1 MMVLFVSQCEK
12 KAHKRTRRV
21 LDAFADRIGD
31 TTWRTVMTEEGLQ
44 TVHKLLRKSAS
55 KSTAVACHWLRSRSR
70 SQLVWV
76 VGNRDRFDSQGR
88 VPVNVTAQ
96 PFRNTKWENNWLSA
110 HCIQIMATLAAL
122 LHDLGKSTIGFQG
135 KLFAGAAFTGDPYRH
150 EWISLRL
157 FEWLIEGAG
166 SDEEWLRRF
175 CSLDGYLQAQPIPF
189 VHWQEAD
196 LRQTTL
202 SALPPLAQ
210 WLAWLVVSHHR
221 LPFEEGDWF
230 QEQTRKYARRNTGQL
245 RKNLLAFYE
254 TLTPVDHW
262 VRNPRAV
269 AACTEMATFWSFD
282 GLVLHSEAWQKQLS
296 RWARK
301 ALNHPPLMALAKSGE
316 SDNSNNSGNTTIAD
330 PLLLHSSRLA
340 LMLGDYT
347 YSNEKPGKQKGNSK
361 TDPLK
366 HKQPDAAGSATEL
379 VANTCR
385 HKGKVLVK
393 QYLDQHLLGVAHC
406 TAHFARLLPALAA
419 NLPTLAQHDALIKPT
434 AVPRFSWQN
443 KAYKLALSLRQA
455 SAEQG
460 FFGVN
465 MASTGCGKTIG
476 NARII
481 YALAD
486 AKHGA
491 RFTIALGLRVL
502 TLQTGAS
509 FRENLGLSDTQLAV
523 LVGGA
528 ASRELFLWQQED
540 RTPDPEQEQS
550 GSALAP
556 LVADGDV
563 VEGGTWEASQ
573 EFLQKQ
579 FHVVLAEDK
588 ARDLLFTPVVACT
601 IDHLMQA
608 SECRRGGRYIVPW
621 LRLFSSDL
629 ILDEPDDFNQ
639 EDLPALARLVHL
651 AGLCGSRIVLSS
663 ATLTP
668 DFVAGLFQAYQAGRF
683 FWNKSRNL
691 PQKPVVCAWFDEKRC
706 QAEPCPDTAFFEEK
720 HQHFVAQRA
729 AFLRKE
735 PVRRMGT
742 ILTSL
747 PQYTEKPAR
756 FYGRLA
762 KVLVENARSLHQAY
776 HVVHPQS
783 GKRLSI
789 GLIRMANTGPLMA
802 LALALYQA
810 QLEEACSDTHIHLCC
825 YHSRQV
831 LILRSELEEKLDRIL
846 KRDETHPEGIFTH
859 PEIKQALNKSDARHH
874 IFIVLASPVAE
885 IGRDHDYDWA
895 IVEPSS
901 MRSLIQL
908 AGRIWRHRPGLT
920 ASQPNV
926 LVWQFNIKALIAA
939 YSGGNAERSP
949 VFFHPGFEN
958 KEHLLGSHDCSILF
972 NPEQLAHISA
982 IARIVRP
989 GALKATERL
998 ADLEHL
1004 VMQEMMH
1011 NNGLNFVNAC
1021 WHKPDSAHR
1030 ASAHLQIISPFR
1042 AGRAEEEWLL
1052 VPDEDGGFNAYAA
1065 QQVYEK
1071 GLEQSNLHNKILQ
1084 PFTLPHSNTHLS
1096 PWLNSGLYACLEK
1109 LQQRLP
1115 EKSIASLACRYATV
1129 QLPVHENGWYFHE
1142 WFGFW
1147 RVD

>member
-1 MMVLFVSQCEK
+1 MAISRPVFHPGTQEKLLSNLSYMDSRFIFPKMKFSSAK
-12 KAHKRTRRV
+12 KAHK
-21 LDAFADRIGD
+21 
-31 TTWRTVMTEEGLQ
+31 
-44 TVHKLLRKSAS
+44 LLKKSAS

-96 PFRNTKWENNWLSA
+96 PFRNTEWENNRQYA

-122 LHDLGKSTIGFQG
+122 LHDLGKSTIGFQD
-135 KLFAGAAFTGDPYRH
+135 KLFATAAFIGDPYRH

-157 FEWLIEGAG
+157 FEWLVAGAK
-166 SDEEWLRRF
+166 SDAEWLGRF
-175 CSLDGYLQAQPIPF
+175 CNLQAYLQTQPMPF
-189 VHWQEAD
+189 VHWQEED

-202 SALPPLAQ
+202 SDLPPLAQ

-230 QEQTRKYARRNTGQL
+230 QEQTRKYAKRNIAQL
-245 RKNLLAFYE
+245 RKNLSDFYE

-282 GLVLHSEAWQKQLS
+282 GLVLHSHAWQQQLS
-296 RWARK
+296 RWAKK
-301 ALNHPPLMALAKSGE
+301 ALNHPPLMAMA
-316 SDNSNNSGNTTIAD
+316 SNNGGNRTIAD
-330 PLLLHSSRLA
+330 PLLLHLSRLA

-347 YSNEKPGKQKGNSK
+347 YSNKNPEKQKDNGRA
-361 TDPLK
+361 
-366 HKQPDAAGSATEL
+366 DAADPATKL
-379 VANTCR
+379 VANTFR
-385 HKGKVLVK
+385 HEGKVLAK
-393 QYLDQHLLGVAHC
+393 QHLDEHLLGVAHC
-406 TAHFARLLPALAA
+406 TARFARLLPALAS
-419 NLPTLAQHDALIKPT
+419 NLPTLTQHDALIKPT

-443 KAYKLALSLRQA
+443 KAYSLARSLQQA

-460 FFGVN
+460 FFGIN

-528 ASRELFLWQQED
+528 AGRELFLLQQKEQA
-540 RTPDPEQEQS
+540 PDPEQEQS

-556 LVADGDV
+556 LVPDGDV
-563 VEGGTWEASQ
+563 VQGGAWDTSQ

-579 FHVVLAEDK
+579 FGVVLAEDK
-588 ARDLLFTPVVACT
+588 ARDLLFSPVVACT

-621 LRLFSSDL
+621 LRLLSSDL

-706 QAEPCPDTAFFEEK
+706 RTEVCADTAFFEEK

-735 PVRRMGT
+735 PVRRMGA
-742 ILTSL
+742 ILSSL

-762 KVLVENARSLHQAY
+762 TVLVENALALHQAY
-776 HVVHPQS
+776 HVVQPQS

-789 GLIRMANTGPLMA
+789 GLIRLANTGPLMA
-802 LALALYQA
+802 LAPALYQLQMSEVFA
-810 QLEEACSDTHIHLCC
+810 DTHIHLCC

-831 LILRSELEEKLDRIL
+831 LILRSALEEKLDRIL
-846 KRDETHPEGIFTH
+846 RRNEIHSEAIFTH
-859 PEIKQALNKSDARHH
+859 PEIEQALHQSDARHH

-895 IVEPSS
+895 IIEPSS

-908 AGRIWRHRPGLT
+908 VGRIWRHRPSLT

-926 LVWQFNIKALIAA
+926 LIWQFNINALREA
-939 YSGGNAERSP
+939 YTGGHTP
-949 VFFHPGFEN
+949 VFFRPGFED

-972 NPEQLAHISA
+972 SPEQLAHISA

-989 GALKATERL
+989 GVLKATERL

-1011 NNGLNFVNAC
+1011 NEGLNFVNAC
-1021 WHKPDSAHR
+1021 WRKPDSAHR
-1030 ASAHLQIISPFR
+1030 AGAHLQIISPFR

-1052 VPDEDGGFNAYAA
+1052 VPNEDGGFNAMLRNRST
-1065 QQVYEK
+1065 K
-1071 GLEQSNLHNKILQ
+1071 RGLNRAI
-1084 PFTLPHSNTHLS
+1084 
-1096 PWLNSGLYACLEK
+1096 
-1109 LQQRLP
+1109 
-1115 EKSIASLACRYATV
+1115 CRI
-1129 QLPVHENGWYFHE
+1129 QL
-1142 WFGFW
+1142 
-1147 RVD
+1147 